1 MDNKFLAKKLGQINV
16 RNSGFGKT
24 NSAHPLQNMGYT
36 LDQVKSLV
44 DNAEK
49 VIGINFT
56 SIAGTTQP
64 NIQIPATAKYM
75 VGFAFAGAG
84 ANSDT
89 FSLLINNERAI
100 DNGSA
105 QAYQINTGRPD
116 TAYFQFFR
124 PVAGATAIN
133 LNYTSLAGGTAIVF
147 QLIYI

>member
-1 MDNKFLAKKLGQINV
+1 MDNYLAKKLGQV
-16 RNSGFGKT
+16 SVKNSAYGKT
-24 NSAHPLQNMGYT
+24 NSSHPLQNMGYT
-36 LDQVKSLV
+36 LDQVKDLV
-44 DNAEK
+44 DNAQK

-75 VGFAFAGAG
+75 IGFAFAGAG
-84 ANSDT
+84 ATTDT

-105 QAYQINTGRPD
+105 QAYQIGTGRPD
-116 TAYFQFFR
+116 TAFYSFFR
-124 PVAGATAIN
+124 PVAGATSIN
-133 LNYTSLAGGTAIVF
+133 LTYTSTAGGTAIVF